1 MTAAK
6 LAPLL
11 LAVAGLSG
19 LHLLQKTMPASANAG
34 ATLAVAY
41 VVAMTLCAASFPF
54 FVAPGQTLLAGLATV
69 PWNAVAMG
77 VAIAACEI
85 GILLTYRAGWPV
97 GTTAVLTSALMT
109 VVLFPVGVAAF
120 GEALS
125 LQRLGGLALTLAG
138 LYLLTK

>member
-6 LAPLL
+6 LAPLM

-54 FVAPGQTLLAGLATV
+54 FVAPGQTLLAGIATV

-109 VVLFPVGVAAF
+109 VVLFPVGVMAF
-120 GEALS
+120 GEALN
-125 LQRLGGLALTLAG
+125 LQRMGGLALTLAG
-138 LYLLTK
+138 LYLLAR